1 MRPILLNAARVVGF
15 LAWAG
20 ASALPHAVAVAA
32 DSGPRGTPGLNSG
45 LDSPPVVST
54 SASTTSAGPEA
65 DPRTQAPAIARERK
79 PSARPVNPLWSIP
92 LASLTATRD
101 RPIFAPTRRPPT
113 IVQAAPVKSEPPPPP
128 PPTLS
133 PPSRPLLTLL
143 GAIAS
148 DTDSMAIFMD
158 ETTKAIVRMK
168 VGESHSGWMLR
179 SVAKRQA
186 TLEMARQVAVLVI
199 PIP

>member
-1 MRPILLNAARVVGF
+1 MLNAARVVGI

-20 ASALPHAVAVAA
+20 VSALPLAAAVAA
-32 DSGPRGTPGLNSG
+32 DSGASGVNAG
-45 LDSPPVVST
+45 LDSLPVVST
-54 SASTTSAGPEA
+54 SASARSAGPEVA
-65 DPRTQAPAIARERK
+65 TAKQAPALGGDLK
-79 PSARPVNPLWSIP
+79 PSARPANPLWRIP

-101 RPIFAPTRRPPT
+101 RPIFSPSRRPPVV
-113 IVQAAPVKSEPPPPP
+113 VQAAPVKSEPPPPP
-128 PPTLS
+128 PP
-133 PPSRPLLTLL
+133 PGAPSRPLLTLL

-148 DTDSMAIFMD
+148 DTDSIAIFMD
-158 ETTKAIVRMK
+158 DTTKAIVRMK
-168 VGESHSGWMLR
+168 VGESHAGWMLR

>member
-1 MRPILLNAARVVGF
+1 MRPVTLNAARVVGI

-20 ASALPHAVAVAA
+20 ASALPHVAAVAA
-32 DSGPRGTPGLNSG
+32 DSGARGASGLNVG
-45 LDSPPVVST
+45 LDSLPVVST
-54 SASTTSAGPEA
+54 SASATSAGPEA
-65 DPRTQAPAIARERK
+65 VTRTQAPARDLK
-79 PSARPVNPLWSIP
+79 PSARPVNPLWRIP

-101 RPIFAPTRRPPT
+101 RPIFSPSRRPP
-113 IVQAAPVKSEPPPPP
+113 IVVQAVPVKSEPPPPP
-128 PPTLS
+128 PPGAPT
-133 PPSRPLLTLL
+133 RPHLTLL

-148 DTDSMAIFMD
+148 DTDSIAIFMD
-158 ETTKAIVRMK
+158 DATKAIIRMK
-168 VGESHSGWMLR
+168 VGESHGGWMLR

>member
-32 DSGPRGTPGLNSG
+32 DSGPRGTPGMNFG

-65 DPRTQAPAIARERK
+65 NPRTQAPAITRERK
-79 PSARPVNPLWSIP
+79 PSAEPVNPLWSIP

-113 IVQAAPVKSEPPPPP
+113 IVQAAPVKSEPPP

>member
-1 MRPILLNAARVVGF
+1 MRSVMLSVARVAGI
-15 LAWAG
+15 LALAG
-20 ASALPHAVAVAA
+20 ASAVPHVAAVAA
-32 DSGPRGTPGLNSG
+32 DSGASGLNGG

-54 SASTTSAGPEA
+54 SASATGAGPQA
-65 DPRTQAPAIARERK
+65 VTRTQAPARDLK
-79 PSARPVNPLWSIP
+79 PSAKPANPLWRIP
-92 LASLTATRD
+92 LASLSATRD
-101 RPIFAPTRRPPT
+101 RPIFSPSRRPPV

-128 PPTLS
+128 PP
-133 PPSRPLLTLL
+133 PGAPSRPLLTLL

-148 DTDSMAIFMD
+148 DTDGIAIFMD
-158 ETTKAIVRMK
+158 DTTKAIVRMK
-168 VGESHSGWMLR
+168 VGESHAGWMLR

>member
-1 MRPILLNAARVVGF
+1 MRPVILTVARVVGV

-20 ASALPHAVAVAA
+20 ASALPHVAAVAA
-32 DSGPRGTPGLNSG
+32 DSGARGASGLNVG
-45 LDSPPVVST
+45 LDSLPVVST
-54 SASTTSAGPEA
+54 SASATSAGPEA
-65 DPRTQAPAIARERK
+65 VTRTQAPAPARDLN
-79 PSARPVNPLWSIP
+79 PSAKPANPLWRIP

-101 RPIFAPTRRPPT
+101 RPIFSPSRRPP
-113 IVQAAPVKSEPPPPP
+113 IVVQAAPVKSEPPPPP
-128 PPTLS
+128 PPGA
-133 PPSRPLLTLL
+133 PSRPLLTLL

-148 DTDSMAIFMD
+148 DTDSIAIFMD
-158 ETTKAIVRMK
+158 DTTKAIVRMK
-168 VGESHSGWMLR
+168 VGESHAGWMLR

>member
-1 MRPILLNAARVVGF
+1 MLNAARVVGI

-20 ASALPHAVAVAA
+20 ASALPHAAAVAA
-32 DSGPRGTPGLNSG
+32 DSGAPSLNGG

-54 SASTTSAGPEA
+54 SAPATSAGP
-65 DPRTQAPAIARERK
+65 DSVTPSPAPARDLKTSAK
-79 PSARPVNPLWSIP
+79 PINPLWRIP

-101 RPIFAPTRRPPT
+101 RPIFSPSRRPP
-113 IVQAAPVKSEPPPPP
+113 IVVQAAPVKSEPPPPP
-128 PPTLS
+128 PPGA
-133 PPSRPLLTLL
+133 PSRPLLTLL

-148 DTDSMAIFMD
+148 DTDSIAIFMD
-158 ETTKAIVRMK
+158 DTTKAIVRMK
-168 VGESHSGWMLR
+168 VGESHAGWMLR

>member
-1 MRPILLNAARVVGF
+1 MRPIILTVARVVGV

-20 ASALPHAVAVAA
+20 ASALPHVAAVAA
-32 DSGPRGTPGLNSG
+32 DSGAGGASALG
-45 LDSPPVVST
+45 LDSLPVVST
-54 SASTTSAGPEA
+54 SVSATSAGPEA
-65 DPRTQAPAIARERK
+65 VGRTQAPSPAGDLK
-79 PSARPVNPLWSIP
+79 PSARPANPLWRIP

-101 RPIFAPTRRPPT
+101 RPIFSPSRRPP
-113 IVQAAPVKSEPPPPP
+113 IVVQAAPVKSEPPPPP
-128 PPTLS
+128 PPGAPT
-133 PPSRPLLTLL
+133 RPLLTLL

-148 DTDSMAIFMD
+148 DTDSIAIFMD
-158 ETTKAIVRMK
+158 DTTKAIVRMK
-168 VGESHSGWMLR
+168 VGESHAGWMLR